1 MAASADTAAL
11 QAAAQARGV
20 PLSLL
25 DVPGEQAHALYGG
38 QLLLIRPDHHIA
50 WRGNAAPA
58 DAQAVIDRV
67 IGRDRQRG

>member
-1 MAASADTAAL
+1 
-11 QAAAQARGV
+11 
-20 PLSLL
+20 
-25 DVPGEQAHALYGG
+25 VPGEEAHALYGG
-38 QLLLIRPDHHIA
+38 LLLLIRPDHHIA